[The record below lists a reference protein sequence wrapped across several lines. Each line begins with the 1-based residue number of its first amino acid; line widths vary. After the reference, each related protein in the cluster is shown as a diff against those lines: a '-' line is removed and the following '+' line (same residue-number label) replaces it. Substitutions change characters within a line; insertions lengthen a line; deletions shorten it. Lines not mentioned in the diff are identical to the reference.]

1 MYKPIQ
7 LFKLP
12 PKPKAGLYIDDSNL
26 YHAGKDSGWMVD
38 YRRLYKYVSTL
49 NTIIRAHVFMGLPRY
64 EPARAFS
71 ITMRDYLEKN
81 GFKVT
86 TKELKRI
93 HDPSDPRG
101 FKNKCNFD
109 VELHDEVMRDLP
121 DVDIVYIASADSDFI
136 RTKDNV
142 LKSQK
147 HIKFIAYNL
156 NCASEIKYSS
166 WHISLDSIKDQVER
180 GPGTEKP
187 GARPGEIA

>member
-1 MYKPIQ
+1 
-7 LFKLP
+7 
-12 PKPKAGLYIDDSNL
+12 
-26 YHAGKDSGWMVD
+26 
-38 YRRLYKYVSTL
+38 
-49 NTIIRAHVFMGLPRY
+49 
-64 EPARAFS
+64 
-71 ITMRDYLEKN
+71 
-81 GFKVT
+81 
-86 TKELKRI
+86 
-93 HDPSDPRG
+93 
-101 FKNKCNFD
+101 
-109 VELHDEVMRDLP
+109 MRDLP